1 LFGLLVRLS
10 KGGSIVAEKLKGFD
24 KLWNDMAVE
33 SSATPM
39 GIARND
45 KTFRREVDNLQ
56 AKISMAK
63 YIMNKKKGSKGGK
76 R

>member
-1 LFGLLVRLS
+1 VADRLT
-10 KGGSIVAEKLKGFD
+10 GFD
-24 KLWNDMAVE
+24 KLWDNMAVR

-45 KTFRREVDNLQ
+45 KNFRRNVDKLQ
-56 AKISMAK
+56 ARIDMAK
-63 YIMNKKKGSKGGK
+63 YLMNKKKGSKGGK

>member
-1 LFGLLVRLS
+1 M
-10 KGGSIVAEKLKGFD
+10 AEKLKGFD
-24 KLWNDMAVE
+24 KLWNDMLVE

-45 KTFRREVDNLQ
+45 KTFRRQADNLWNR
-56 AKISMAK
+56 ISMAK
-63 YIMNKKKGSKGGK
+63 YLMNKKKGSKGVM